1 MFSEVRSQTLTSMIF
16 RAKTVC
22 EAKVVNL
29 EFYSCFT
36 YVFILH
42 FTSFSQKYTLK
53 YLLTIK

>member
-1 MFSEVRSQTLTSMIF
+1 MIF

-53 YLLTIK
+53 YLLTVK